1 MAIQD
6 TSRPEAPS
14 TTGPRSVSRRDILKG
29 MAVVAGAAAVPT
41 ILAAC
46 STSTATTAPGGSVAP
61 RRLGARGRR
70 LGARGRQL
78 VGPG

>member
-29 MAVVAGAAAVPT
+29 MAVVAGAAALPT
-41 ILAAC
+41 ILRRLQL
-46 STSTATTAPGGSVAP
+46 PP
-61 RRLGARGRR
+61 RRPRRPAVVAAAAR
-70 LGARGRQL
+70 
-78 VGPG
+78 